1 MQDNTQ
7 PEISAGVVVMR
18 LDPKKGPCVLTLR
31 IGRRF
36 DLPKG
41 HVEEV
46 HTRMGDPILAGAA
59 DELDQEADIT
69 LLPIGAPLDPATQ
82 VAALLSDVNF
92 VCSNISSK
100 TGAVKKNVY
109 LYAAETQ
116 CPRAVIKPNPENGI
130 LEHDEV
136 VWIPF
141 GKVENS
147 AIHPYLKPGV
157 LWAMRIFQE
166 ARGV

>member
-1 MQDNTQ
+1 MSDKTQ
-7 PEISAGVVVMR
+7 PETSAGVVVMR
-18 LDPKKGPCVLTLR
+18 LDPKKGPCVLALR
-31 IGRRF
+31 IGKRF

-41 HVEEV
+41 HVEEA
-46 HTRMGDPILAGAA
+46 HARMSDPILACAA

-69 LLPIGAPLDPATQ
+69 LLPIGSSLNSTTQ
-82 VAALLSDVNF
+82 IAALLTDQNF
-92 VCSNISSK
+92 TCSNISPK
-100 TGAVKKNVY
+100 TGAIKKNVF

-116 CPRAVIKPNPENGI
+116 CARAHIKPNPDTGI

-136 VWIPF
+136 IWIPF
-141 GKVENS
+141 NMVDNS

-166 ARGV
+166 TRGV

>member
-1 MQDNTQ
+1 MQDKEK

-18 LDPKKGPCVLTLR
+18 VDPKKGPCVLTLR

-41 HVEEV
+41 HVEKE
-46 HTRMGDPILAGAA
+46 HLTSGDPILACAA

-69 LLPIGAPLDPATQ
+69 LLPIGSSLDQNTQ
-82 VAALLSDVNF
+82 VAALMSDSYYI
-92 VCSNISSK
+92 CSNINSK

-116 CPRAVIKPNPENGI
+116 CPRAVIKPNPDNGI
-130 LEHDEV
+130 MEHDEA

-141 GKVENS
+141 GKVESS
-147 AIHPYLKPGV
+147 AIHPYLIPGV
-157 LWAMRIFQE
+157 VWAMSVFKSVHG
-166 ARGV
+166 A

>member
-1 MQDNTQ
+1 MQDKDM

-18 LDPKKGPCVLTLR
+18 QDLKKGPCVLTLR
-31 IGRRF
+31 IGKRF

-41 HVEEV
+41 HIEEE
-46 HTRMGDPILAGAA
+46 HTRAGDPILTCAA

-69 LLPIGAPLDPATQ
+69 LLPMGSALDAGTQ
-82 VAALLSDVNF
+82 IAALLSDQSYT
-92 VCSNISSK
+92 CSNISPK
-100 TGAVKKNVY
+100 TGAVKKNVH
-109 LYAAETQ
+109 LYAAETM
-116 CPRAVIKPNPENGI
+116 CSRAVIKPNPDNGI

-141 GKVENS
+141 GKVESS

-157 LWAMRIFQE
+157 LWAMKIYME

>member
-1 MQDNTQ
+1 MRDSQH
-7 PEISAGVVVMR
+7 PETSAGVVVMR

-46 HTRMGDPILAGAA
+46 HTRMGDPILSCAA

-69 LLPIGAPLDPATQ
+69 LLPIGAPLDPSTQ
-82 VAALLSDVNF
+82 VAALLSDENF
-92 VCSNISSK
+92 VCSNVSAK

-109 LYAAETQ
+109 LYAAETA
-116 CPRAVIKPNPENGI
+116 CPRAQIKPNPENGI

-141 GKVENS
+141 GKVESS

-157 LWAMRIFQE
+157 IWAMRVYQE
-166 ARGV
+166 THGG

>member
-1 MQDNTQ
+1 MPDNTQ

-157 LWAMRIFQE
+157 LWAMSIFQE

>member
-1 MQDNTQ
+1 MPDSQH
-7 PEISAGVVVMR
+7 PETSAGVVVMR

-46 HTRMGDPILAGAA
+46 HTRMGDPSLSCAA
-59 DELDQEADIT
+59 DALDQEADIT
-69 LLPIGAPLDPATQ
+69 LLPIGAPLDPTTQ
-82 VAALLSDVNF
+82 VAALLSDENF
-92 VCSNISSK
+92 VCSNVSAK
-100 TGAVKKNVY
+100 TGAIKKNVY
-109 LYAAETQ
+109 LYAAETA
-116 CPRAVIKPNPENGI
+116 CPRAQIKPNPENGI

-141 GKVENS
+141 GKVESS

-157 LWAMRIFQE
+157 LWAMRVYQE
-166 ARGV
+166 THGG